1 MGSNPTPRTNLLV
14 LPVLVVPSSRPSPD
28 RAKRAP
34 GPQGR
39 EQLRALRTLSAD
51 LYGTLDRLHGEHGPI
66 FRIGR
71 ARAQVLWVA
80 SPSAAADLL
89 GRKRPD
95 LTMGKAYTFLEPVGG
110 EGALIAA
117 DRPAHGQ
124 RRRPLQPSFQATQVR
139 QWSERLDHHVG
150 PWLEAKVRGGESFP
164 FLASLRPVLLD
175 VVVDLMLGRSALA
188 GDPVWKE
195 QLLGMMAYS
204 TRPLGQQW
212 LKVPLP
218 GTAWARFR
226 VAREEVDRRLEE
238 AVRERVATGAP
249 PAGQAGDLLDV
260 ILGMAEAGAYETS
273 GREPLRAIR
282 DEIMGLVSAGFETTS
297 SAAAWTVAFAES
309 ENGTGTAFRQRLADL
324 SPDALQDDPLVD
336 AFLQETLRL
345 RPPAPVLLRR
355 ARETTAVDGFHVPRG
370 SRIALATW
378 LLHRDPSLHPQPHR
392 FAPERFRDGKPD
404 RWAYLPFGYGARH
417 CIGGA
422 MARTLLKRTAWWV
435 YGRHDTVEA
444 HNLTLQPV
452 GMALRPA
459 RDPCL
464 RLRPR

>member
-1 MGSNPTPRTNLLV
+1 
-14 LPVLVVPSSRPSPD
+14 
-28 RAKRAP
+28 
-34 GPQGR
+34 
-39 EQLRALRTLSAD
+39 
-51 LYGTLDRLHGEHGPI
+51 
-66 FRIGR
+66 
-71 ARAQVLWVA
+71 
-80 SPSAAADLL
+80 
-89 GRKRPD
+89 
-95 LTMGKAYTFLEPVGG
+95 MGKAYTFLEPVGG
-110 EGALIAA
+110 QGALIAA
-117 DRPAHGQ
+117 DRPAHGH
-124 RRRPLQPSFQATQVR
+124 RRRPLQPSFQATQVQR
-139 QWSERLDHHVG
+139 WSERLDHHVG
-150 PWLEAKVRGGESFP
+150 SWLEAKAHRGESFP

-188 GDPVWKE
+188 EDTAWKE
-195 QLLGMMAYS
+195 RLLGMMAYS

-212 LKVPLP
+212 LKLPFP

-226 VAREEVDRRLEE
+226 AARAEVDRRLEE
-238 AVRERVATGAP
+238 AVRERVDHGP
-249 PAGQAGDLLDV
+249 PAPGETSDLLDV
-260 ILGMAEAGAYETS
+260 ILRMADAGVYEPS

-309 ENGTGTAFRQRLADL
+309 ENGTGTAFRQRLAEL

-355 ARETTAVDGFHVPRG
+355 ARESTAVDGYHVPRG

-378 LLHRDPSLHPQPHR
+378 LLHRDPALHPQPHL
-392 FAPERFRDGKPD
+392 FAPERFRDSKPD

-417 CIGGA
+417 CIGGS
-422 MARTLLKRTAWWV
+422 MARTLLKRSAWWL
-435 YGRHDTVEA
+435 YGKHDTVEVR
-444 HNLTLQPV
+444 NLSLQPV

-459 RDPCL
+459 RDPVL